1 MEYIK
6 QIKLMEAYVGIPQ
19 AQTAYLLDIT
29 PQNYSRKLKN
39 ETFSVKDLEELADA
53 LGFEMKIT
61 FTHRET
67 GWKI

>member
-19 AQTAYLLDIT
+19 AQTAHLLGIS

-39 ETFSVKDLEELADA
+39 KTFTVKDLEKIADV
-53 LGFEMKIT
+53 LGFDMEIVFTDRKTGRKI
-61 FTHRET
+61 
-67 GWKI
+67 